1 MAFPNIS
8 EVKQVAAQRVSQVSN
23 ARRLISIH
31 TAVPA
36 LLSLALTA
44 LSFFLSLQID
54 DTGGLGGL
62 GVRSMLEALQNMLQI
77 LSLVFSVFWGMGFVS
92 TVLRWSQGDQVED
105 RDLLAGFRHWGP
117 VLRSALLKI
126 LIYLGAVIL
135 ANQLSSIIFS
145 MTPLSAGMLE
155 LAEKMN
161 ANPGFMPSDTEL
173 VDAALSYLPFLALAL
188 AVVVIPVYYR
198 LRMMDFALLDEPEKG
213 AFFALRMSVFMTRRN
228 CLKLF
233 KLDLSFWWFYL
244 LELGA
249 AVIYYADLVLT
260 LAGVQT
266 GISSEVLLFVSC
278 TVGLLLQCAL
288 YIWRQNQVSTTY
300 AMVYQQLKPV
310 LPQPQDPKIV

>member
-8 EVKQVAAQRVSQVSN
+8 EVKQAAAQRVSQVSN

-36 LLSLALTA
+36 LLSLVLTA
-44 LSFFLSLQID
+44 LSFFLSMQID

-62 GVRSMLEALQNMLQI
+62 GARSMLEALQNMLQI
-77 LSLVFSVFWGMGFVS
+77 LSLVFSVFWGVGLVS
-92 TVLRWSQGDQVED
+92 TVLRWSRGDRVED

-126 LIYLGAVIL
+126 LIYLGAIIL

-244 LELGA
+244 LELITA
-249 AVIYYADLVLT
+249 AVYYADLVLS

-266 GISSEVLLFVSC
+266 AISSEVMLFVSC

-300 AMVYQQLKPV
+300 AMVYRQLKPV
-310 LPQPQDPKIV
+310 LPQPQDPQSV

>member
-8 EVKQVAAQRVSQVSN
+8 EVKQAAAQRVSQVSN

-36 LLSLALTA
+36 LLSLVLTA

-62 GVRSMLEALQNMLQI
+62 GARSMLEALQNMLQI
-77 LSLVFSVFWGMGFVS
+77 LSVVFSVFWGAGLVS
-92 TVLRWSQGDQVED
+92 TVLCWSRGDRVED

-126 LIYLGAVIL
+126 LIYLGAIIL

-173 VDAALSYLPFLALAL
+173 LDAALSYLPFLALAL

-198 LRMMDFALLDEPEKG
+198 LRMMDFALMEAPEKG

-233 KLDLSFWWFYL
+233 RLDLSFWWFYL
-244 LELGA
+244 LELCT
-249 AVIYYADLVLT
+249 AVVYYADLVLS

-300 AMVYQQLKPV
+300 AMVYRQLKPV
-310 LPQPQDPKIV
+310 LPQPQDPQSV

>member
-8 EVKQVAAQRVSQVSN
+8 EVKQAAAQRVSQVSN

-36 LLSLALTA
+36 ALSLVLTA

-62 GVRSMLEALQNMLQI
+62 GARSMLEALQNMLQI
-77 LSLVFSVFWGMGFVS
+77 LSVVFSVFWGAGLVS
-92 TVLRWSQGDQVED
+92 TVLCWSRGDRVED

-126 LIYLGAVIL
+126 LIYLGAIIL

-173 VDAALSYLPFLALAL
+173 LDAALSYLPFLALAL

-198 LRMMDFALLDEPEKG
+198 LRMMDFALMEAPEKG

-233 KLDLSFWWFYL
+233 RLDLSFWWFYL
-244 LELGA
+244 LELGT
-249 AVIYYADLVLT
+249 AVIYYADLVLS

-288 YIWRQNQVSTTY
+288 YIWRQDQVSTTY
-300 AMVYQQLKPV
+300 AMVYRQLKPV
-310 LPQPQDPKIV
+310 LPQPQDPQSV